1 MNPTAFDP
9 NKFGATPIDLATDT
23 GGDTS
28 TFDPTQFGAVPFDAS
43 EFGATPMEPEPFKP
57 FRYEVAEPVFTPE
70 QKAENFKT
78 NYANAVANAEKSA
91 KEAKKANSFWGKVGA
106 TVKGVG
112 QTLASSEIGLGK
124 SIATIFDKKTLETAS
139 DNIEKLTKTQ
149 IDTMRKIKEYELQG
163 KDATNLKRAYNSIQ
177 DTIDENKKAIDDY
190 SASIPTKKKV
200 LGQIGGT
207 ALDLVTAG
215 SSKAATTEAKVA
227 VKSKS
232 LTPAIKN
239 PIAGKLVKSTEPVVK
254 KISTA
259 VGLPEVGKVAEIA
272 DKPAGLFT
280 KKGAS
285 TVAKG
290 AGVGYG
296 YDITEGLQG
305 NRGENREGG
314 KALIP
319 GLGTVF
325 GASIPAVSET
335 AQSVKNKIKPS
346 PDIIEEKIL
355 NKFTK
360 GVRPLLPGKTTLGR
374 MKDYKDDVIKAVKT
388 IKDNKVNLKFNTS
401 AGDTVVGKNP
411 RSLQQLSDAIEQTKK
426 TVFKE
431 YDALA
436 KKAGGEGVGVE
447 MAPIAS
453 ELDAVIGNKALA
465 ITNPKAIR
473 YAQQTQARLIRAGK
487 LDAETAQEVVQNYN
501 KSLEAFYRNPSYDT
515 ASNAA
520 IDAMLANRVRQSL
533 DDGISGLT
541 GTQYGELKSK
551 YGSLKAIEKD
561 VIKATLRDARKNTK
575 GLIDFT
581 DIFSGGQIV
590 NGILSLNP
598 ATISQGI
605 ASKAIAEFYKYINNP
620 NRAIETM
627 FDIADKLPANQSR
640 IGPKSLLQTKPNT
653 SINATPPIKPNI
665 SPIIPKAKP
674 IVNDIKKAEAT
685 VPKTVKRDLSLRGND
700 AKVQEASIKKYEAN
714 PEKLVN
720 DYIKQNG
727 KIVNTD
733 EARKLFKDEGYVGT
747 NARAVQ
753 EASSIVSKDVF
764 RKLLND
770 SKGEDVLFTVGGS
783 GTGKTSVIKN
793 MFPEEYANAGVILD
807 SNLSKM
813 QSAGDRIQEALNA
826 GKKPNLIYVYR
837 DPTDS
842 WINGVV
848 KRMNNKAN
856 DEGGRIV
863 PLSVFIDNHK
873 GSYDVIKS
881 LLQNPDNGKKFKIS
895 LIDNSLGQG
904 NHELLDPKKF
914 GTISYN
920 DNLKE
925 QLLEETKKL
934 YEQGQ
939 ISKVQYQELIQ

>member
-9 NKFGATPIDLATDT
+9 TKFGATPIDLATDT

-43 EFGATPMEPEPFKP
+43 EFGATPMEPEPTKS
-57 FRYEVAEPVFTPE
+57 FRYEVADPVFTPE
-70 QKAENFKT
+70 QKAENFKV

-91 KEAKKANSFWGKVGA
+91 KEAKKANSFLGKLGA

-112 QTLASSEIGLGK
+112 ETLASSEIGLGK
-124 SIATIFDKKTLETAS
+124 TIAKAFDKKTVETAS
-139 DNIEKLTKTQ
+139 KNIEMLVQTQ
-149 IDTMRKIKEYELQG
+149 IQTQKSIREFEKQG
-163 KDATNLKRAYNSIQ
+163 KDASGLKRAYNSIQ
-177 DTIDENKKAIDDY
+177 DTIDENKKTIDDFN
-190 SASIPTKKKV
+190 ASLPSNKKV

-207 ALDLVTAG
+207 ALDIVTAG

-227 VKSKS
+227 IKSKS
-232 LTPAIKN
+232 LAPAIKN
-239 PIAGKLVKSTEPVVK
+239 PIAGKLVKSTTPTIK
-254 KISTA
+254 KITTA

-290 AGVGYG
+290 AGVGYA

-319 GLGTVF
+319 GLGTAF
-325 GASIPAVSET
+325 GASIPVASET
-335 AQSVKNKIKPS
+335 TQSFKNKVKPS
-346 PDIIEEKIL
+346 VDIIEDKIL

-374 MKDYKDDVIKAVKT
+374 MKDYKVDVIDAVKT
-388 IKDNKVNLKFNTS
+388 IKDNKANLKFNTS
-401 AGDTVVGKNP
+401 AGETVVGKNP
-411 RSLQQLSDAIEQTKK
+411 RSLQQLSEAIEQTKK
-426 TVFKE
+426 TVFRE
-431 YDALA
+431 YDSLA

-473 YAQQTQARLIRAGK
+473 YAQQTQSRLIRAGK

-541 GTQYGELKSK
+541 GSEYGELKRK

-605 ASKAIAEFYKYINNP
+605 ASKAIAEFYKYLNNP
-620 NRAIETM
+620 NRAIEKM
-627 FDIADKLPANQSR
+627 FDVADKLPATQSR

-653 SINATPPIKPNI
+653 SIPITPNTNVI

-674 IVNDIKKAEAT
+674 VVNDIKKAEAT
-685 VPKTVKRDLSLRGND
+685 MPKIVKRDLSLRGND
-700 AKVQEASIKKYEAN
+700 AKVQEASIKKYESN
-714 PEKLVN
+714 PEKMVD

-753 EASSIVSKDVF
+753 EASSAVSKDAF
-764 RKLLND
+764 RKLLNN
-770 SKGEDVLFTVGGS
+770 SEGEDALFTVGGS
-783 GTGKTSVIKN
+783 GTGKTSVVKN
-793 MFPEEYANAGVILD
+793 MFPEEYSNAGVILD

-813 QSAGDRIQEALNA
+813 QSAGDRIQEVLDA

-837 DPTDS
+837 DPIDS

-848 KRMNNKAN
+848 KRMNNKTN

-863 PLSVFIDNHK
+863 PLSVFIENHK
-873 GSYDVIKS
+873 GSYNVIKS

-934 YEQGQ
+934 YEKGQ
-939 ISKVQYQELIQ
+939 ITKVQYQELIQ